1 VPSRIVR
8 EFSKITMSAEQDHS
22 EKHDNWGQKGTR
34 MLISLAC
41 LFVVLAGMKQAA
53 NVLVPIVYAF
63 FLAVLSFPLLRW
75 LVKKG
80 VPSPIALG
88 ITMLV
93 NLGVLAGIITLAVR
107 LLMSFNKD
115 LPRYLRGLQTTMNEF
130 AGWLQDKG
138 VADAKAAIDSLFD
151 WNQLISYAT
160 QQDVVKSLGAMLG
173 STFGTVA
180 TFLAG
185 LIMVLILMMFVLMEA
200 QGTERR
206 LVAVRQAGGPDLG
219 GLLRS
224 ATDIQKYLGVKTLIS
239 ALTGVLAGVWCWFL
253 DLQYPLLWAIL
264 AFVFNYIPAVGSSAA
279 SIPAI
284 VEALVQHGSG
294 AAIGVALG
302 YGLVNFSLDN
312 FVQPQL
318 LGNRF
323 GISALVVVLSVIFWG
338 WLWGPLGMFLAVPL
352 TMVIKV
358 LLDNNE
364 EFRWISIAMAQKKIR
379 RGEVEVVGYDIDDGE
394 LLGAGASTEIPG
406 RK

>member
-1 VPSRIVR
+1 MNTDQ
-8 EFSKITMSAEQDHS
+8 EHT
-22 EKHDNWGQKGTR
+22 EKHADWGQTGTR

-53 NVLVPIVYAF
+53 GVLVPIVYAF

-75 LVKKG
+75 LVKKRI
-80 VPSPIALG
+80 PSPIALG

-115 LPRYLRGLQTTMNEF
+115 LPRYLRGLQTHMNEF

-138 VADAKAAIDSLFD
+138 WTDAKVAIDSLFD

-160 QQDVVKSLGAMLG
+160 QQDIVKSLGSML

-180 TFLAG
+180 AFLAG

-206 LVAVRQAGGPDLG
+206 LVAVRQAGGPDLS

-239 ALTGVLAGVWCWFL
+239 ALTGVLAGIWCWFL

-284 VEALVQHGSG
+284 IEALVQHGSG
-294 AAIGVALG
+294 GAIGVAIG
-302 YGLVNFSLDN
+302 YGLVNFGLDN

-379 RGEVEVVGYDIDDGE
+379 RGEVEVVGYDIADEE

-406 RK
+406 RRK